1 MPETVQLVPLLC
13 SKCQTA
19 IPAGVDEVAWVCPT
33 CGQGL
38 LLSDEQGTQP
48 LEVRYAGGIQPGQPG
63 RPFWVVTGKVSLQAR
78 EIFRSNDQGGAARAF
93 WSAPRTFYIPAFAS
107 SLDETIETGTRMLL
121 EPPALQAGQPAA
133 FLPVVTPPGDLKP
146 YAEFIIMG
154 IEAGRRD
161 QLKNVVFDL
170 QLGEPQLWIVA

>member
-13 SKCQTA
+13 CKCQTA

-38 LLSDEQGTQP
+38 LLSDEHATQP
-48 LEVRYAGGIQPGQPG
+48 LEVRYAAGIQPGQLG
-63 RPFWVVTGKVSLQAR
+63 RPFWVVTGNVSMRVR
-78 EIFRSNDQGGAARAF
+78 EIFRSGDQGGQARDF
-93 WSAPRTFYIPAFAS
+93 WATPRTFYIPAYAS
-107 SLDETIETGTRMLL
+107 TLDQTIETGTRMLL
-121 EPPALQAGQPAA
+121 SPPNLQAGPAAA
-133 FLPVVTPPGDLKP
+133 FLPVMTPPNDVQP

-161 QLKNVVFDL
+161 QLKQVIFDL
-170 QLGEPQLWIVA
+170 QLGEPQLWVMA